1 VVQGVWGDCGECVWR
16 LREYVVDER
25 KRGRS
30 SRVDPPPHLL
40 SSSPPLILALGVRL
54 ALYPGTF
61 DPITLGHLDV
71 LERALAVFDRVE
83 VVVAVNDAKTPLFP
97 LEERLRLIRESVAGI
112 TGGDRVEVASFEG
125 LLVDHARARGATALV
140 RGLRQVSDFDFEFRM
155 ALANRRLAP
164 EVQTV
169 FLMPGEAHAFLA
181 ASLVREIHRW
191 GGDTSSFVPAPVQR
205 ALELRQVA
213 SD

>member
-1 VVQGVWGDCGECVWR
+1 M
-16 LREYVVDER
+16 
-25 KRGRS
+25 
-30 SRVDPPPHLL
+30 
-40 SSSPPLILALGVRL
+40 RL

-83 VVVAVNDAKTPLFP
+83 VVVAVNAAKQPLFT
-97 LEERLRLIRESVAGI
+97 LDERVALVRESARDI
-112 TGGDRVEVASFEG
+112 AGGDRVEVAAFEG
-125 LLVDHARARGATALV
+125 LLVEHARARGATALV

-181 ASLVREIHRW
+181 ASLVREIHRF
-191 GGDTSSFVPAPVQR
+191 GGDTSSFVPPAVQR
-205 ALELRQVA
+205 ALEARAPAV
-213 SD
+213 ST

>member
-1 VVQGVWGDCGECVWR
+1 
-16 LREYVVDER
+16 
-25 KRGRS
+25 
-30 SRVDPPPHLL
+30 
-40 SSSPPLILALGVRL
+40 VRL

-83 VVVAVNDAKTPLFP
+83 VVVAVNDAKTPLFS
-97 LEERLRLIRESVAGI
+97 LEERLRLIRECVAGLA
-112 TGGDRVEVASFEG
+112 GGDRVDVASFKG
-125 LLVDHARARGATALV
+125 LLVDHARARGATALI

-205 ALELRQVA
+205 ALMVKRPQAGEPEPQGH
-213 SD
+213 STNSG

>member
-1 VVQGVWGDCGECVWR
+1 M
-16 LREYVVDER
+16 
-25 KRGRS
+25 
-30 SRVDPPPHLL
+30 
-40 SSSPPLILALGVRL
+40 RL

-83 VVVAVNDAKTPLFP
+83 VVVAINAAKQPLFS
-97 LEERLRLIRESVAGI
+97 LDERVQLVRESALDI
-112 TGGDRVEVASFEG
+112 KGGDRVEVASFDG
-125 LLVDHARARGATALV
+125 LLVEHARARGATALV

-181 ASLVREIHRW
+181 ASLVREIHRF
-191 GGDTSSFVPAPVQR
+191 GGDTSSFVPPAVQR
-205 ALELRQVA
+205 ALAATPPRGT
-213 SD
+213 